1 MPSYSPISAEA
12 KEKLKN
18 VQDKDAVETNFLAE
32 GNFDAGTKLIMEKE
46 KMYLEIALDKNWLA
60 KQKRKL
66 VTTQRLGKAI
76 IPGLAFENPDGTPLR
91 IETDYFG
98 RKRNVVNPSPGP
110 FEIIKSGKQR
120 IRIW

>member
-1 MPSYSPISAEA
+1 
-12 KEKLKN
+12 
-18 VQDKDAVETNFLAE
+18 
-32 GNFDAGTKLIMEKE
+32 LIAEKE
-46 KMYLEIALDKNWLA
+46 KMYLEITLDKNWLA

-76 IPGLAFENPDGTPLR
+76 IPGLPFENTDGSPLR

-110 FEIIKSGKQR
+110 FEITKTGKQR
-120 IRIW
+120 IRVW